1 MIFLYTLLLLLLA
14 AARFLIARRAG
25 WLERKYSRLSC
36 RVHLLASAPMWKPG
50 NANKNDAAAAAK
62 RTYELGLATGKR
74 DKAEVK
80 YFAWRARADKLGA
93 ALNALRDWKGKK
105 LPYTLGAL
113 DIWLVLYLI
122 DYFGVAEF
130 MSARNL
136 LDSLIA
142 LFN

>member
-1 MIFLYTLLLLLLA
+1 MIFLYTLILLLLA
-14 AARFLIARRAG
+14 AARFLFARRAG
-25 WLERKYSRLSC
+25 WLERKYSRLSW
-36 RVHLLASAPMWKPG
+36 RVHQLANAPLWKPG
-50 NANKNDAAAAAK
+50 NANKHDAAAAAK
-62 RTYELGLATGKR
+62 RTYELGLATRKR
-74 DKAEVK
+74 DAVEAK

-93 ALNALRDWKGKK
+93 GLAALREWKGKK

-136 LDSLIA
+136 LDSVIA